1 MLDATLIPL
10 IGKARGQTL
19 GQPQPTIDFAQ
30 QQRAPV
36 AAALLP
42 VELHDHRLRKM
53 SCKLEAFL
61 DTLCHSQGL
70 SVLDIASFQINQL
83 CHETRPFAASS

>member
-10 IGKARGQTL
+10 VGEALGKTL

-36 AAALLP
+36 AAALIP
-42 VELHDHRLRKM
+42 VELHKHWLRKM
-53 SCKLEAFL
+53 SRKLEAFL
-61 DTLCHSQGL
+61 DTLCHSKGFSAL
-70 SVLDIASFQINQL
+70 A
-83 CHETRPFAASS
+83 